1 MRNSNEISAELDAKM
16 REFEACQDAAQRKT
30 LAGEVESLTNEF
42 NEASVSEAARK
53 ALANK
58 RVLTPDE
65 EKDVRRFSISKFLR
79 EAQHDALTGVEAE
92 MAKEG
97 EAEFK
102 RSGINP
108 SANSV
113 YIPSFALR
121 TYYDTNG
128 TDTDN
133 GGHGNA
139 FKEERMLSYE
149 GKLRGQML
157 AAKLGVRFINDLVG
171 NLNIV
176 TGGADAAWVAEDV
189 AANKAYPA
197 YAKRQLSPKRLQV
210 LQGITYDLMHQNSAS
225 VDALIMDDMVKA
237 HAAALDAAILAG
249 SGSSGQPSGVLAS
262 AGNTVAIDTNGGPI
276 TYAKLVA
283 MEQAVGEDNGLLDDT
298 LAYVSNAKVMGKMK
312 TIPQIAGYPVY
323 LLNDGKVNGYPF
335 YMSNALPSNL
345 DKGSSQT
352 HVLSAALFGAWSQVI
367 CGTWG
372 GGLQFIIDPYT
383 AKASGVL
390 EVTAIAYHDVAVRH
404 ADAFAK
410 IVDIST
416 AD

>member
-1 MRNSNEISAELDAKM
+1 MRNSIEISAELDAKV
-16 REFEACQDAAQRKT
+16 REFDACQDAAQRKT
-30 LAGEVESLTNEF
+30 LAGEVENLTNEF

-58 RVLTPDE
+58 RVLSPKE
-65 EKDVRRFSISKFLR
+65 EKEIRNFSISKFLR
-79 EAQHDALTGVEAE
+79 EAQHDNLTGIEAE

-108 SANSV
+108 AANSV
-113 YIPSFALR
+113 YIPSIALR
-121 TYYDTNG
+121 DYYDTNATEDG
-128 TDTDN
+128 Y
-133 GGHGNA
+133 GNA
-139 FKEERMLSYE
+139 FKEEKFFSYE
-149 GKLRGQML
+149 GKLRGEML
-157 AAKLGVRFINDLVG
+157 AARLGVNFINNLSG

-189 AANKAYPA
+189 AATKAKPA
-197 YAKRQLSPKRLQV
+197 YAKMTLSPKRLQV
-210 LQGITYDLMHQNSAS
+210 LQGVTYDLIHQNSAS
-225 VDALIMDDMVKA
+225 VDALIMADMVKA
-237 HAAALDAAILAG
+237 HASALDAAIFAG
-249 SGSSGQPSGVLAS
+249 SGSSGQPQGVLGR
-262 AGNTVAIDTNGGPI
+262 AGNTVSIGDDGGAI
-276 TYAKLVA
+276 TYAKLVE
-283 MEQAVGEDNGLLDDT
+283 MEQAVGEDNGLLDET
-298 LAYVSNAKVMGKMK
+298 LAYVSNAKVMGKLK
-312 TIPQIAGYPVY
+312 TIPQVAGYPWY

-345 DKGSSQT
+345 TKGSTSGAC
-352 HVLSAALFGAWSQVI
+352 SGAIFGPFSQVI

-372 GGLQFIIDPYT
+372 GGLQFIVDPYT

-410 IVDIST
+410 IVDITT
-416 AD
+416 A

>member
-1 MRNSNEISAELDAKM
+1 MRNSNEISAELNTRLA
-16 REFEACQDAAQRKT
+16 ELEACQEEAQRKT
-30 LAGEVESLTNEF
+30 LAGDVEKLTRELGDAQI
-42 NEASVSEAARK
+42 EEAARK
-53 ALANK
+53 ALANQ
-58 RVLTPDE
+58 RVLSPKEKE
-65 EKDVRRFSISKFLR
+65 EVRQFSISKFLR
-79 EAQHDALTGVEAE
+79 EAQHDNLTGIEAE

-128 TDTDN
+128 TDTDD

-139 FKEERMLSYE
+139 FKEESMLSYE
-149 GKLRGQML
+149 GKLRGQLL
-157 AAKLGVRFINDLVG
+157 AEKLGVRFINNLVG

-189 AANKAYPA
+189 AASKAYPA
-197 YAKRQLSPKRLQV
+197 YAKMTLSPKRLQV
-210 LQGITYDLMHQNSAS
+210 LQGVTYDLLHQNSKS
-225 VDALIMDDMVKA
+225 VDALIMADMVEA
-237 HAAALDAAILAG
+237 HAAALDAAIFAG
-249 SGSSGQPSGVLAS
+249 SGSSGQPTGVLGR
-262 AGNTVAIDTNGGPI
+262 AGNTVSIGDNGGAI
-276 TYAKLVA
+276 TYAKLVE
-283 MEQAVGEDNGLLDDT
+283 MEQMVGEDNGLLDET
-298 LAYVSNAKVMGKMK
+298 LAYISNAKVMGKLK
-312 TIPQIAGYPVY
+312 TIPQVEGYPWY
-323 LLNDGKVNGYPF
+323 LLNEGKVNGYPF

-345 DKGSSQT
+345 TKGTTSGT
-352 HVLSAALFGAWSQVI
+352 CSAAIFGPFSQVI

-410 IVDIST
+410 IVDITT
-416 AD
+416 A

>member
-1 MRNSNEISAELDAKM
+1 MRNSIEISAELDAKV
-16 REFEACQDAAQRKT
+16 RELEACQDVAQRKT
-30 LAGEVESLTNEF
+30 LADETAALTRELGDAQI
-42 NEASVSEAARK
+42 EEAARK
-53 ALANK
+53 ALANQ
-58 RVLTPDE
+58 RVLSPKEKE
-65 EKDVRRFSISKFLR
+65 EVRQFSISKFLR
-79 EAQHDALTGVEAE
+79 EAQHDNLTGVEAE

-108 SANSV
+108 AANSV

-121 TYYDTNG
+121 SYDDTNATESG
-128 TDTDN
+128 Y
-133 GGHGNA
+133 GNA
-139 FKEERMLSYE
+139 FKEEKFFSYE
-149 GKLRGQML
+149 GKLRGEML
-157 AAKLGVRFINDLVG
+157 AARLGVNFIDNLTG

-189 AANKAYPA
+189 AATKAKPA
-197 YAKRQLSPKRLQV
+197 YAKMTLSPKRLQV
-210 LQGITYDLMHQNSAS
+210 LQGVTYDLIHQNSAS
-225 VDALIMDDMVKA
+225 VDALIMADMVKA
-237 HAAALDAAILAG
+237 HAAALDAAIFAG
-249 SGSSGQPSGVLAS
+249 SGSSGQPTGVLGR
-262 AGNTVAIDTNGGPI
+262 AGNTVSIDSTGGPI
-276 TYAKLVA
+276 TYAKLVE
-283 MEQAVGEDNGLLDDT
+283 MEQMVGEDNGLLDET
-298 LAYVSNAKVMGKMK
+298 LAYVSNAKVMGKLK
-312 TIPQIAGYPVY
+312 TIPQVQGYPWY
-323 LLNDGKVNGYPF
+323 LLNEGKVNGYPF
-335 YMSNALPSNL
+335 FMSNALPSNL
-345 DKGSSQT
+345 TKSTGSN
-352 HVLSAALFGAWSQVI
+352 LSAAIFGPFSQVI

>member
-1 MRNSNEISAELDAKM
+1 MRNSNEISLELDAKV
-16 REFEACQDAAQRKT
+16 RELEACQDVAQRKS
-30 LAGEVESLTNEF
+30 LAEEADRLTNEL
-42 NEASVSEAARK
+42 NEANIEEAARR

-58 RVLTPDE
+58 RVLSPKE
-65 EKDVRRFSISKFLR
+65 EKDVRQFSISKFLR

-108 SANSV
+108 AANSV

-121 TYYDTNG
+121 TYYDTNAS
-128 TDTDN
+128 DTGYGD
-133 GGHGNA
+133 A
-139 FKEERMLSYE
+139 FKEEKFFSYE
-149 GKLRGQML
+149 GKLRGEML
-157 AAKLGVRFINDLVG
+157 AEKLGVRFISGLVG

-189 AANKAYPA
+189 AATKAYPA

-210 LQGITYDLMHQNSAS
+210 LQGVTYDLIHQNSAS

-262 AGNTVAIDTNGGPI
+262 AGNTVAIDTNGGAI
-276 TYAKLVA
+276 TYAKLVE
-283 MEQAVGEDNGLLDDT
+283 MEQAGGEDNGLLDGT
-298 LAYVSNAKVMGKMK
+298 LAYVSNAKVMGKLK
-312 TIPQIAGYPVY
+312 TIPQVAGYPWY
-323 LLNDGKVNGYPF
+323 LLNEGKVNGYPF
-335 YMSNALPSNL
+335 YMSNAVPSNL
-345 DKGSSQT
+345 DKGTSQT

-372 GGLQFIIDPYT
+372 GGLQFIVDPYT

-410 IVDIST
+410 IVDITT
-416 AD
+416 A

>member
-1 MRNSNEISAELDAKM
+1 MRNSNEISLELDAKV
-16 REFEACQDAAQRKT
+16 RELEACQDVAQRKS
-30 LAGEVESLTNEF
+30 LAEEADRLTNEL
-42 NEASVSEAARK
+42 NEANIEEAARR

-58 RVLTPDE
+58 RVLSPKE
-65 EKDVRRFSISKFLR
+65 EKDVRQFSISKFLR

-108 SANSV
+108 AANSV

-121 TYYDTNG
+121 TYYDTNAS
-128 TDTDN
+128 DTGYGD
-133 GGHGNA
+133 A
-139 FKEERMLSYE
+139 FKEEKFFSYE
-149 GKLRGQML
+149 GKLRGEML
-157 AAKLGVRFINDLVG
+157 AEKLGVRFISGLVG

-189 AANKAYPA
+189 AATKAYPA

-210 LQGITYDLMHQNSAS
+210 LQGVTYDLIHQNSAS

-262 AGNTVAIDTNGGPI
+262 AGNTVAIDTNGGAI
-276 TYAKLVA
+276 TYAKLVE
-283 MEQAVGEDNGLLDDT
+283 MEQAGGEDNGLLAGT
-298 LAYVSNAKVMGKMK
+298 LAYVSNAKVMGKLK
-312 TIPQIAGYPVY
+312 TIPQVAGYPWY
-323 LLNDGKVNGYPF
+323 LLNEGKVNGYPF
-335 YMSNALPSNL
+335 YMSNAVPSNL
-345 DKGSSQT
+345 DKGTSQT

-372 GGLQFIIDPYT
+372 GGLQFIVDPYT

-410 IVDIST
+410 IVDITT
-416 AD
+416 A

>member
-1 MRNSNEISAELDAKM
+1 MRNSNEISLELDAKV
-16 REFEACQDAAQRKT
+16 RELEACQDVAQRKS
-30 LAGEVESLTNEF
+30 LAEEADRLTNEL
-42 NEASVSEAARK
+42 NEANIEEAARR

-58 RVLTPDE
+58 RVLSPKE
-65 EKDVRRFSISKFLR
+65 EKDVRQFSISKFLR

-108 SANSV
+108 AANSV

-121 TYYDTNG
+121 TYYDTNAS
-128 TDTDN
+128 DTGYGD
-133 GGHGNA
+133 A
-139 FKEERMLSYE
+139 FKEEKFFSYE
-149 GKLRGQML
+149 GKLRGEML
-157 AAKLGVRFINDLVG
+157 AEKLGVRFISGLVG

-189 AANKAYPA
+189 AATKAYPA

-210 LQGITYDLMHQNSAS
+210 LQGVTYDLIHQNSAS

-262 AGNTVAIDTNGGPI
+262 AGNTVAIDTNGGAI
-276 TYAKLVA
+276 TYAKLVE
-283 MEQAVGEDNGLLDDT
+283 MEQAVGEDNGLLDGT
-298 LAYVSNAKVMGKMK
+298 LAYVSNAKVMGKLK
-312 TIPQIAGYPVY
+312 TIPQVAGYPWY
-323 LLNDGKVNGYPF
+323 LLNEGKVNGYPF
-335 YMSNALPSNL
+335 YMSNAVPSNL
-345 DKGSSQT
+345 DKGTSQT

-372 GGLQFIIDPYT
+372 GGLQFIVDPYT

-410 IVDIST
+410 IVDITT
-416 AD
+416 A

>member
-1 MRNSNEISAELDAKM
+1 MRNSNEISLELDAKV
-16 REFEACQDAAQRKT
+16 RELEACQDVAQRKT
-30 LAGEVESLTNEF
+30 LAEEADRLTNEL
-42 NEASVSEAARK
+42 NEANIEEAARR

-58 RVLTPDE
+58 RVLSPKE
-65 EKDVRRFSISKFLR
+65 EKDVRQFSISKFLR
-79 EAQHDALTGVEAE
+79 EAQHDNLTGIEAE

-108 SANSV
+108 AANSV
-113 YIPSFALR
+113 YIPSIALR
-121 TYYDTNG
+121 DYYDTNA
-128 TDTDN
+128 TDD
-133 GGHGNA
+133 GYGNA
-139 FKEERMLSYE
+139 FKEEKFFSYE
-149 GKLRGQML
+149 GKLRGEML
-157 AAKLGVRFINDLVG
+157 AEKLGVRFISGLVG

-189 AANKAYPA
+189 AATKAYPA

-210 LQGITYDLMHQNSAS
+210 LQGVTYDLIHQNSAS

-237 HAAALDAAILAG
+237 HAAALDAAIFAG

-262 AGNTVAIDTNGGPI
+262 AGNTVSIDTNGGAI
-276 TYAKLVA
+276 TYAKLVE
-283 MEQAVGEDNGLLDDT
+283 MEQAVGEDNGLLDGT
-298 LAYVSNAKVMGKMK
+298 LAYVSNAKVMGKLK
-312 TIPQIAGYPVY
+312 TIPQVQGYPWY

-335 YMSNALPSNL
+335 YMSNAVPSNL
-345 DKGSSQT
+345 KKGSSQSG
-352 HVLSAALFGAWSQVI
+352 VLSAALFGAWSQVI

-372 GGLQFIIDPYT
+372 GGLQFIVDPYT

-410 IVDIST
+410 IVDITT
-416 AD
+416 A